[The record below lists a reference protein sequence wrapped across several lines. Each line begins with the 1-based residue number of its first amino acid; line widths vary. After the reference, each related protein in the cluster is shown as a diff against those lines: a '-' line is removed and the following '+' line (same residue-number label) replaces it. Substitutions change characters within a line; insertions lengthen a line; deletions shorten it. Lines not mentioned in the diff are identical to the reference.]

1 MSKFVTRPKHHYT
14 ESQHAT
20 LKFGTDSHDCDTV
33 TEVPLTDFAN
43 DKKRRKQYIYNHE
56 SLKRQDIVFIKKK
69 KIIHHQCKHFT

>member
-1 MSKFVTRPKHHYT
+1 MSKFVTRPKYHYT

-43 DKKRRKQYIYNHE
+43 DKKEGNSIYITMNHSRDRK
-56 SLKRQDIVFIKKK
+56 
-69 KIIHHQCKHFT
+69 